1 MSSSDYKCVIDRGG
15 RKIFYRLG
23 VRIAKSDIPSNLL
36 EEILSRTQDS
46 RENVEETEL
55 EAIRFRLLKLES
67 RRDELEK
74 EIRRVKTEMAD
85 AEKRLDEKL
94 QKKGENKESEKS
106 SEQKPESPKQEPN
119 EPKKPKTPKPEPED
133 PIRQSFNYFFSS
145 TSSSSSSTKFS
156 SGGFTFTSSSTASK
170 GVPGPSNFRNS
181 APRYSH
187 YSAPQDQQRKF
198 DQKPNQRPAPQ
209 PTPEKKTTN
218 SGLKSLKGAALFK
231 ALGISNRKEWK
242 KWLFENHPDRNSNF
256 DADLVAIVNNE
267 AGIYFGKK

>member
-36 EEILSRTQDS
+36 EEILSRTYDS
-46 RENVEETEL
+46 RENIEEAEL

-67 RRDELEK
+67 RRDEMEK
-74 EIRRVKTEMAD
+74 EIRRVKVEMAD
-85 AEKRLDEKL
+85 VERRLEEKL
-94 QKKGENKESEKS
+94 KNRGEGEKT
-106 SEQKPESPKQEPN
+106 SEQKPEVPKKKPE
-119 EPKKPKTPKPEPED
+119 EPKKTNSEPDD
-133 PIRQSFNYFFSS
+133 PIRQSFKYFFSS
-145 TSSSSSSTKFS
+145 ASSSEFKYSAGGFTFSSSSST
-156 SGGFTFTSSSTASK
+156 SK
-170 GVPGPSNFRNS
+170 GTPGPSNFRNS

-187 YSAPQDQQRKF
+187 ASQDQQRKPE
-198 DQKPNQRPAPQ
+198 QKPNQRPSPPPAS
-209 PTPEKKTTN
+209 EKRAEN
-218 SGLKSLKGAALFK
+218 SGLKSLKGASLFK

-242 KWLFENHPDRNSNF
+242 KWLFENHPDRNPNF